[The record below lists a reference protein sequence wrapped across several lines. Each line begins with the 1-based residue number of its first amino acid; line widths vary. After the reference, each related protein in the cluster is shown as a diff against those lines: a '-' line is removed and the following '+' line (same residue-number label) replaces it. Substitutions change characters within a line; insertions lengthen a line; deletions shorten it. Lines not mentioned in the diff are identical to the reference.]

1 MENNKDYW
9 DKVFNNPKFSPHPE
23 VMHFSSYYPR
33 LNKKKEKEN
42 IDEKVQIKEEKV
54 QLKEDI
60 VIKEETEEKIEE
72 IKAENKG
79 LMPINSVVY
88 EISDAEKQ
96 KKKLFR
102 RK

>member
-9 DKVFNNPKFSPHPE
+9 DKVFNNPQFSPHPE
-23 VMHFSSYYPR
+23 VMHFSSYYYPR
-33 LNKKKEKEN
+33 FNKKKEKEN
-42 IDEKVQIKEEKV
+42 IEEKVQIKEEK
-54 QLKEDI
+54 DI
-60 VIKEETEEKIEE
+60 VIKKETEEEIKE
-72 IKAENKG
+72 IKAENKE

-102 RK
+102 RKQNEI